1 MRTFH
6 PRYVRLL
13 NVLLF
18 SGLGCF
24 SYLLLALYSDLPK
37 RDDLDFTSLGFII
50 GVMLA
55 FNAMGFC
62 IILVDSW
69 LKRGFLFFVEKRRRV
84 LLYYVGLG
92 ILLFLLN
99 YLLFVGLKWMADV
112 DRLFYI
118 RWSGIRLLL
127 LVWLVEMVII
137 GLTATNN
144 FYRHTIVLYKRNR
157 SLEESSIEA
166 QYQALQSQLNPH
178 FLFNSLNTLIS
189 EIEYNPQNAVQFTQ
203 HLSDVYRY
211 ILQCQQQRLTTLSDE
226 LEFFNSYIF
235 LHRVRLGDC
244 ICVDCRLDES
254 LLESK
259 LPPLTLQLLA
269 ENVIKHNMI
278 SIRNPMV
285 ISITYSEAEDRL
297 VVCNSPRP
305 KKSVQSSGIGLRNLS
320 SRYRLI
326 CGREIT
332 IEHTSDLFFVKIPLL
347 HE

>member
-1 MRTFH
+1 M
-6 PRYVRLL
+6 
-13 NVLLF
+13 
-18 SGLGCF
+18 
-24 SYLLLALYSDLPK
+24 
-37 RDDLDFTSLGFII
+37 
-50 GVMLA
+50 
-55 FNAMGFC
+55 
-62 IILVDSW
+62 
-69 LKRGFLFFVEKRRRV
+69 
-84 LLYYVGLG
+84 
-92 ILLFLLN
+92 
-99 YLLFVGLKWMADV
+99 
-112 DRLFYI
+112 
-118 RWSGIRLLL
+118 
-127 LVWLVEMVII
+127 
-137 GLTATNN
+137 
-144 FYRHTIVLYKRNR
+144 
-157 SLEESSIEA
+157 
-166 QYQALQSQLNPH
+166 
-178 FLFNSLNTLIS
+178 IS

-226 LEFFNSYIF
+226 LEFLNSYIF

-278 SIRNPMV
+278 SIRNSMV

-297 VVCNSPRP
+297 VVCNSLRP